1 MTSEERHEARY
12 QRRKAKRE
20 ARILAR
26 SKELGDFDE
35 VFSFRHLYLSGKKC
49 CKNVMWK
56 NSTQRFM
63 GTLLLEVSEIRKQLM
78 NETFTGKGFI
88 HFVIM
93 ERGKLRHI
101 RSVHITERMVQ
112 KCLCDYYLVPLY
124 APSFVYDNGA
134 SLKGKGMDFSLQRM
148 VDQLRHHYRKYGRTG
163 GMLFFDFS
171 QYFDSAPHEP
181 LFREA
186 ERRMHD
192 PRTQRLS
199 NNFIRAFGSIG
210 LGLGSQVS
218 QTNALMLPNSLDH
231 AIQEK
236 MGVRA
241 YGRYMD
247 DGHLLHEDL
256 KHLDDCRDD
265 IAEVCGKIGL
275 TLSQKKTRTVPLTN
289 SFTYLKTRFIQTETG
304 KVILKMNKRST
315 KSVRRKMRYFVG
327 WLEDPR
333 KNFTMEDVRSCYE
346 SYHGQMKRG
355 NSFKIVQKT
364 DHYFK
369 ELFGF
374 YPNEKGW
381 KQYAQNH
388 QERRDPGNGQCSHLG
403 ETPGERM
410 LRYLE

>member
-1 MTSEERHEARY
+1 M
-12 QRRKAKRE
+12 
-20 ARILAR
+20 
-26 SKELGDFDE
+26 
-35 VFSFRHLYLSGKKC
+35 
-49 CKNVMWK
+49 
-56 NSTQRFM
+56 
-63 GTLLLEVSEIRKQLM
+63 
-78 NETFTGKGFI
+78 
-88 HFVIM
+88 
-93 ERGKLRHI
+93 
-101 RSVHITERMVQ
+101 
-112 KCLCDYYLVPLY
+112 
-124 APSFVYDNGA
+124 
-134 SLKGKGMDFSLQRM
+134 
-148 VDQLRHHYRKYGRTG
+148 
-163 GMLFFDFS
+163 
-171 QYFDSAPHEP
+171 
-181 LFREA
+181 
-186 ERRMHD
+186 
-192 PRTQRLS
+192 
-199 NNFIRAFGSIG
+199 
-210 LGLGSQVS
+210 
-218 QTNALMLPNSLDH
+218 
-231 AIQEK
+231 
-236 MGVRA
+236 RA

-275 TLSQKKTRTVPLTN
+275 TLSQKKTRTVPLTS
-289 SFTYLKTRFIQTETG
+289 SFTYLKTRFILTETG

-381 KQYAQNH
+381 KQYAQNY

-403 ETPGERM
+403 ETPGERL

>member
-12 QRRKAKRE
+12 QRPKAKRE

-148 VDQLRHHYRKYGRTG
+148 VDQLRHHCRKYGRTG

-181 LFREA
+181 LFR
-186 ERRMHD
+186 
-192 PRTQRLS
+192 
-199 NNFIRAFGSIG
+199 
-210 LGLGSQVS
+210 
-218 QTNALMLPNSLDH
+218 
-231 AIQEK
+231 
-236 MGVRA
+236 
-241 YGRYMD
+241 
-247 DGHLLHEDL
+247 
-256 KHLDDCRDD
+256 
-265 IAEVCGKIGL
+265 
-275 TLSQKKTRTVPLTN
+275 
-289 SFTYLKTRFIQTETG
+289 
-304 KVILKMNKRST
+304 
-315 KSVRRKMRYFVG
+315 
-327 WLEDPR
+327 
-333 KNFTMEDVRSCYE
+333 
-346 SYHGQMKRG
+346 
-355 NSFKIVQKT
+355 
-364 DHYFK
+364 
-369 ELFGF
+369 
-374 YPNEKGW
+374 
-381 KQYAQNH
+381 
-388 QERRDPGNGQCSHLG
+388 
-403 ETPGERM
+403 
-410 LRYLE
+410 